1 LQLPASTVD
10 IAAVVSSISSIYSTA
25 VYGLNTATNRFNT
38 TAQKIANYGTGTP
51 GSDDLAENA
60 VDLIS
65 EKTAFKANA
74 LVLKSADQMLG
85 SLLDILDTPRRS

>member
-1 LQLPASTVD
+1 L
-10 IAAVVSSISSIYSTA
+10 SSISSIYSTA
-25 VYGLNTATNRFNT
+25 AYGLNTATNQFNI

-51 GSDDLAENA
+51 DSNDLAENA
-60 VDLIS
+60 VDLIT
-65 EKTAFKANA
+65 EKTDFKANA